1 MKQFLLSILIAGL
14 VITAQAAPK
23 VIHYWHFNT
32 LTTAYHNPGIP
43 VVKAN
48 ISTIDTNKAV
58 IAYKL
63 LPGTSSAYAGY
74 IDNVAGTDT
83 NNRFGITAAGAA
95 NNGYRMR
102 NPSDSAY
109 LQLYI
114 PTKGYK
120 NIQLSYVLESSSTA
134 SGQLTQNFDY
144 STDSGTTWKTSG
156 LNITTLDVSQ
166 TKYQGTNWGMVNVNF
181 SLDTANTNNNN
192 RLVFRIKFAGNTSGT
207 SGNNRFDN
215 IVVEGDSLASGGSGV
230 GVSSIPNNAAS
241 MLYPN
246 PVHDQLNIVC
256 AAGNKMVRIMNSNG
270 QLVRVLQTTE
280 TRLQLNCE
288 DLGAGSYFLIISKDQ
303 KTAET
308 FSFIKE

>member
-1 MKQFLLSILIAGL
+1 MKPFFLSIIAVGLI
-14 VITAQAAPK
+14 ISAQAAPK

-43 VVKAN
+43 SIKAN

-63 LPGTSSAYAGY
+63 VAGASSTYLGY
-74 IDNVAGTDT
+74 VDNVAGTDT
-83 NNRFGITAAGAA
+83 NNRFGITATGTA
-95 NNGYRMR
+95 NNGFRMR

-120 NIQLSYVLESSSTA
+120 NILLSYVLESSSTT

-166 TKYQGTNWGMVNVNF
+166 TKFQGTNWGLVSINF
-181 SLDTANTNNNN
+181 NLDTANTNNNN
-192 RLVFRIKFAGNTSGT
+192 RLVFRIKFAGNTSLT

-215 IVVEGDSLASGGSGV
+215 IVVEGDSVASGTSGV
-230 GVSSIPNNAAS
+230 GVSSIPTKEACIV
-241 MLYPN
+241 YPN
-246 PVHDQLNIVC
+246 PVHDQLNILSG
-256 AAGNKMVRIMNSNG
+256 AGNKMIRIMNSNG
-270 QLVRVLQTTE
+270 QLVRLLQTSDAK
-280 TRLQLNCE
+280 LQVNCA
-288 DLGAGSYFLIISKDQ
+288 DLATGSYFLIINQDQ
-303 KTAET
+303 VASQA